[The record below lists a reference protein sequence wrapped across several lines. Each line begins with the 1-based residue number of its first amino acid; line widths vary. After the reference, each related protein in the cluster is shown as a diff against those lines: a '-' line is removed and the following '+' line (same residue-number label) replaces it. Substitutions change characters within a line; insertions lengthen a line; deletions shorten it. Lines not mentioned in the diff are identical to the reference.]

1 MLLLLRFWWVLRCL
15 LWPFGLK
22 FASGGPHRVTEITV
36 APGPALELGPI
47 LALAYNHQQYF
58 SISSLESC
66 DYSKLTASDSKELAR
81 AEHQRNYAAAAM
93 AMVTAISPSSL
104 QLKCAR
110 FLWSM
115 PRLGSQIIK

>member
-58 SISSLESC
+58 S
-66 DYSKLTASDSKELAR
+66 ASVAVL
-81 AEHQRNYAAAAM
+81 EHQRNTQHAAM
-93 AMVTAISPSSL
+93 AMVTAISLSSL

-110 FLWSM
+110 FLRSM
-115 PRLGSQIIK
+115 PRLGSPIIK